1 MPRLLQMITKMLVLS
16 LVLHKAGWV
25 GDGQKL
31 GFDHVNPIV
40 AGRSFEGREVIVR
53 LLLRCLVALI
63 GQLVGL
69 SKDGADRFA
78 APAKQM
84 MQVIFVIS
92 LYLRDLSHLRRIVIA
107 GITPAFRRSLRSCH
121 SK

>member
-1 MPRLLQMITKMLVLS
+1 MLISLLVT
-16 LVLHKAGWV
+16 
-25 GDGQKL
+25 
-31 GFDHVNPIV
+31 
-40 AGRSFEGREVIVR
+40 GRSFEGREVIVR

-92 LYLRDLSHLRRIVIA
+92 LYLRDLSHLRMIVIA